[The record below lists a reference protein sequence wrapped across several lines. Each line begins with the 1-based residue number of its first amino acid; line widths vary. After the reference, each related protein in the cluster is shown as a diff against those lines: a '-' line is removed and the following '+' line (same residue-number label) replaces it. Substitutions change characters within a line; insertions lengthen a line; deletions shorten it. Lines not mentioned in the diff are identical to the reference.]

1 MPEPK
6 LNRELSDLLARH
18 WEKLSDSAQ
27 DTVSDLVVML
37 AGRFTGE
44 ITLKCIE
51 GGVREFRDSR
61 SRRSG
66 DLGTLSG
73 KEK

>member
-1 MPEPK
+1 MANKTNPAEWD
-6 LNRELSDLLARH
+6 RLSDTARDALA
-18 WEKLSDSAQ
+18 
-27 DTVSDLVVML
+27 DLVAL
-37 AGRFTGE
+37 LEDRFTGE

-51 GGVREFRDSR
+51 GGVREFRESR

-66 DLGTLSG
+66 DLGNLSR

>member
-1 MPEPK
+1 MPEP
-6 LNRELSDLLARH
+6 N

-27 DTVSDLVVML
+27 DAVSDLVALL
-37 AGRFTGE
+37 AQRFTGE

-51 GGVREFRDSR
+51 GGIREFRESR

-66 DLGTLSG
+66 DLGNLSQ
-73 KEK
+73 KRE

>member
-1 MPEPK
+1 MTEP
-6 LNRELSDLLARH
+6 D
-18 WEKLSDSAQ
+18 WEKLCDSAR
-27 DTVSDLVVML
+27 DAVSDLVTLL

-51 GGVREFRDSR
+51 GGVREFRESK

-66 DLGTLSG
+66 DLGNLSQ
-73 KEK
+73 KRK